1 MATYVMLTRVSP
13 EVAPTPG
20 HLAALGDRVAERLKV
35 ECPEVRWL
43 ASYAVLGPH
52 DYVDVFEAPDT
63 EAAARAA
70 LIVRAVGRATTE
82 VWAAVPWVRFRD
94 LARAAEANAIVTEAS
109 QESFP
114 ASDAPAFATGVQHEA
129 DAPAQPTRRGA
140 RRRPCVWRRAPGRP
154 GRRGR
159 PHPGVPCDSV

>member
-13 EVAPTPG
+13 EAAPSPR
-20 HLAALGDRVAERLKV
+20 HLVELGDRVAERLKV

-43 ASYAVLGPH
+43 ASYAVLGPY

-82 VWAAVPWVRFRD
+82 VWAAVPWERFRN
-94 LARAAEANAIVTEAS
+94 LARAAAANAIVTEAS
-109 QESFP
+109 KESFP
-114 ASDAPAFATGVQHEA
+114 ASDAPAFATGVQHKA
-129 DAPAQPTRRGA
+129 DAPAEPTR
-140 RRRPCVWRRAPGRP
+140 
-154 GRRGR
+154 
-159 PHPGVPCDSV
+159 PGVEA

>member
-20 HLAALGDRVAERLKV
+20 HLAALGDRVAERLK
-35 ECPEVRWL
+35 VRWL

-70 LIVRAVGRATTE
+70 LIVRAVARATTE
-82 VWAAVPWVRFRD
+82 VWAAVPWERFRD

-129 DAPAQPTRRGA
+129 DAPAQPTRRGVEA
-140 RRRPCVWRRAPGRP
+140 
-154 GRRGR
+154 
-159 PHPGVPCDSV
+159 

>member
-1 MATYVMLTRVSP
+1 VTDGGAMATYVMLTRVSP

-70 LIVRAVGRATTE
+70 LIVRAVARATTE

-114 ASDAPAFATGVQHEA
+114 ASDAPAFATGVQHAA
-129 DAPAQPTRRGA
+129 DAPAQPTRRGVEA
-140 RRRPCVWRRAPGRP
+140 
-154 GRRGR
+154 
-159 PHPGVPCDSV
+159 

>member
-13 EVAPTPG
+13 EVAANPG
-20 HLAALGDRVAERLKV
+20 QLAALGDIVAERLKA

-82 VWAAVPWVRFRD
+82 VWAAVPWERFRD
-94 LARAAEANAIVTEAS
+94 LARAAEGNAIVTEAS
-109 QESFP
+109 KQSFP
-114 ASDAPAFATGVQHEA
+114 ASDGPAFATGCSTRQTPPQNRFVGGEA
-129 DAPAQPTRRGA
+129 
-140 RRRPCVWRRAPGRP
+140 
-154 GRRGR
+154 
-159 PHPGVPCDSV
+159 

>member
-13 EVAPTPG
+13 EAVADPG
-20 HLAALGDRVAERLKV
+20 QLAALGDLVAERLKA

-52 DYVDVFEAPDT
+52 DYVDIFEAPDT

-70 LIVRAVGRATTE
+70 LIVRSVGRATTE
-82 VWAAVPWVRFRD
+82 VWSAVPWDRFRD
-94 LARAAEANAIVTEAS
+94 LVRAAEGNAIVTEAS

-114 ASDAPAFATGVQHEA
+114 ASDAPAFATGVQHAA
-129 DAPAQPTRRGA
+129 DAPAEPTHRG
-140 RRRPCVWRRAPGRP
+140 
-154 GRRGR
+154 
-159 PHPGVPCDSV
+159 

>member
-13 EVAPTPG
+13 EVAADPG
-20 HLAALGDRVAERLKV
+20 QLAALGDIVAERLKV
-35 ECPEVRWL
+35 ECPEVHWL

-82 VWAAVPWVRFRD
+82 VWAAVPWDRFRD
-94 LARAAEANAIVTEAS
+94 LARAAEGNAIVTEAS
-109 QESFP
+109 KQSFP
-114 ASDAPAFATGVQHEA
+114 ASDAPAFATGVQHGA
-129 DAPAQPTRRGA
+129 DTPVEPTRRGGEA
-140 RRRPCVWRRAPGRP
+140 
-154 GRRGR
+154 
-159 PHPGVPCDSV
+159 